1 MRESKNGTLA
11 TEGSNAATSTEDA
24 AATYEEPMDPL
35 YTRWVS
41 NSAGSRV
48 AVPEEW
54 LAGPIGEIF
63 AFSGS
68 SDSRK
73 TQDGS
78 EKKDVEMTSEAP
90 KLVREVA

>member
-1 MRESKNGTLA
+1 MREGKASALA
-11 TEGSNAATSTEDA
+11 AEGSNAAVSAEDA

-54 LAGPIGEIF
+54 LAGPVGEVF
-63 AFSGS
+63 ALPGS
-68 SDSRK
+68 SS
-73 TQDGS
+73 T
-78 EKKDVEMTSEAP
+78 
-90 KLVREVA
+90 